1 MQKIVLS
8 LVATLCLAACAGAA
22 TNPPT
27 QQLEGEIQIKG
38 NEPFPTVMLE
48 TAGHDTWELVGMPM
62 DEARALAGRRVKVQ
76 GTVIRAPGP
85 GVFLPSVRVIGKPG
99 TPAP

>member
-22 TNPPT
+22 TDPPV
-27 QQLEGEIQIKG
+27 QKLEGEIQIKG

-48 TAGHDTWELVGMPM
+48 TPAHD
-62 DEARALAGRRVKVQ
+62 
-76 GTVIRAPGP
+76 
-85 GVFLPSVRVIGKPG
+85 S
-99 TPAP
+99 